1 MNNAEKKLDVGN
13 SFISWIGI
21 QLPNVKRILVKKYF
35 TTGMKDCIKLLLTL
49 LLGMMIETIF
59 YKRNLNEFLRQIVLY
74 SILFAI
80 NNFLGR
86 KVASESKKLQKEVY
100 GNLCGLLY
108 KKEIRAKGKDLQI
121 IDSGENLQ
129 LFTQDIENVFICLDQ
144 GIENIAT
151 SIVGMTGI
159 FIIVSF
165 YSFPLA
171 LVILIF
177 AIVTVS
183 LTNFSN
189 NKYQDERERFREK
202 ERFYINWI
210 NEHLKGMRDIHINR
224 AEKMYQKIF
233 DKHTKENL
241 RAKEKIRFIEIK
253 AERAI
258 GFVFTIFTV
267 LFWAASAIIILDT
280 SLTVGFFYVVNKYF
294 SNMMNY
300 LSIVLQEELNIR
312 KYIPGFKKI
321 RICCELEDENE
332 RQGSGEGLISLRNT
346 EAILRFKTVSFSYEN
361 VSVINSMNLEFE
373 AGKMNV
379 IVGANGVGKTTIMNL
394 ILRLYEVDDGSIEY
408 NGVDIR
414 RYCLNEWR
422 QCISYVQQD
431 NLIFEG
437 SLKDNILLFAPD
449 ISENQIWDAVKIA
462 GLYNTVMEWE
472 DKLETDIMKG
482 ERLSEGQKQ
491 RVAIARA
498 FAKKSRIILMDEPT
512 ANLDYEVEKEII
524 ADVKKMCKEQIL
536 IIITHRYTV
545 AKQADQIVV
554 VDDGNIQAQG
564 KHDVLEKDSV
574 CYKRLFEL

>member
-394 ILRLYEVDDGSIEY
+394 ILRLYEVDNGSIEY